1 MNNREE
7 PMLDPAGDIGVSRV
21 LLQALKAL
29 ADNTV
34 DKNLENQLREIR
46 NGTGSLRDLESS
58 ESFLRLGDSVLEQV
72 RQDQAVQ
79 TDEEKQRLV
88 DMGNAILERYRHEDP
103 HVSDHEQR
111 AAPEPRPAPEPPA
124 EPVPP
129 HKAASQPAS
138 NPRRSWRDVV
148 VTPDEP
154 DEDDLYFQERR
165 QRGWLQ

>member
-1 MNNREE
+1 MNKREE
-7 PMLDPAGDIGVSRV
+7 PMLDPSGDIGVSRV
-21 LLQALKAL
+21 LSQALKVL

-34 DKNLENQLREIR
+34 DKNLEKQLREIR
-46 NGTGSLRDLESS
+46 NGTGSLRDLEAS

-72 RQDQAVQ
+72 RQDQANR
-79 TDEEKQRLV
+79 TDEEKQQLV
-88 DMGNAILERYRHEDP
+88 DSGNAILERYRREDP
-103 HVSDHEQR
+103 HTADHE
-111 AAPEPRPAPEPPA
+111 APVAPQAHPALERPV

-129 HKAASQPAS
+129 HNPAPRPAS
-138 NPRRSWRDVV
+138 NPRQSWRDVV